1 MACNSQ
7 QFTLGIRNVILGQN
21 RKQLSCIT
29 AKSDVSG
36 SLGGKYFVV
45 HEPVTQIKHVFWFS
59 NGTATAPVVPGATLH
74 PVVYTNNATAQ
85 TLAGLIATAL
95 NAESWVGT
103 ATASGTH
110 VDFDMAV
117 NGYAYPIRDALQSDK
132 KTSFKLFVEK
142 FGGVQADAGPTNGDI
157 TVTLEEQ
164 VSETLSP
171 QTGDFLLGEIRRG
184 MRVSMAFEL
193 KDTSEEKVRE
203 AINYY
208 GNTYVADDASEAVMS
223 GYGSSNL
230 FKSTEDVA
238 TQVILR
244 TPEAAENNDPSQD
257 FTVHKAKLK
266 LGELTL
272 SAENEFVLP
281 IEVVA
286 YLDKTKFSGLNL
298 FAYGDA
304 SKIAGA

>member
-1 MACNSQ
+1 MACNTQ
-7 QFTLGIRNVILGQN
+7 QFTLGIRNVIIGETS
-21 RKQLSCIT
+21 KQLSCIT
-29 AKSDVSG
+29 AKADVSG

-59 NGTATAPVVPGATLH
+59 NGTASAPVVPGATIH
-74 PVVYTNNATAQ
+74 AIVYTNNASAQ

-117 NGYAYPIRDALQSDK
+117 NGYAYAIRDALQAGK
-132 KTSFKLFVEK
+132 KCSFKFVVDK
-142 FGGVQADAGPTNGDI
+142 FGRVQADAGPTNGDI

-164 VSETLSP
+164 VSEVTSP

-184 MRVSMAFEL
+184 VRVSMAFEL
-193 KDTSEEKVRE
+193 KDSSEEKIRD

-208 GNTYVADDASEAVMS
+208 GNTYVADDSSEAVLS
-223 GYGSSNL
+223 GFGASNL

-272 SAENEFVLP
+272 SGENEFVLP

-298 FAYGDA
+298 FSYGDA
-304 SKIAGA
+304 SKIIDA